1 METDMGKKNKSRS
14 VELNVAPVDDYALA
28 WERKDGSRFR
38 AELII
43 GEDLYLYLTAEE
55 YRSLESQI
63 IDKIEEA

>member
-1 METDMGKKNKSRS
+1 MGKKNKSRS
-14 VELNVAPVDDYALA
+14 VELNFASVDNEFALA
-28 WERKDGSRFR
+28 WERKDGSRFQ
-38 AELII
+38 AEIII